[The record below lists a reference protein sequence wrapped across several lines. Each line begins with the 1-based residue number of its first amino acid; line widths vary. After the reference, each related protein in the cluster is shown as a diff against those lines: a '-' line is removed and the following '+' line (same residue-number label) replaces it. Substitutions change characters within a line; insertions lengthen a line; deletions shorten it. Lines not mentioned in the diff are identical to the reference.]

1 MNKKNK
7 PQLPK
12 IAKVPAMAF
21 WLLTDITKDGP
32 SKSNYKGSIIELEN
46 HESLE
51 VWENKMGVRYEMSSI
66 PYGLLFKDRWQYPN
80 FGVGQ
85 DMMFKM
91 LIALCEKQNKGK
103 ENKEPIIQ
111 VSLSDIAR
119 YMGESEENIKKGS
132 RYLDKYK
139 HLLFSGLH
147 TVIKYKTTYNKKPYT
162 WHGAIWSIGEPD
174 DGSTDFLIEFN
185 SQLGRD
191 IVKGL
196 HGELKGFYRV
206 YVRELRDLKARRRPY
221 LHRFYSWLMFMNRKS
236 GTTIPMK
243 AINLIKAI
251 KDDKNLQSRP
261 KNCYEL
267 LMECFTYIGENYPE
281 DLKRVTFYNS
291 KDRSKSIE
299 FEITDHYKNMS
310 YKDFKSWL
318 KAGTGLKDIREALIS
333 CKSDRRTRK
342 KQLTDKENQLINR
355 IMAWVENYEKVT
367 NTQIKFNSE
376 DRISFIGYCLKKMGH
391 DSLEGLFEKEANKEN
406 PNAIEFLTKVL
417 PGELKNP
424 GEHIKWTGPAV
435 KYV

>member
-7 PQLPK
+7 LQLPN

-32 SKSNYKGSIIELEN
+32 SKRNYKGSIIELEN

-51 VWENKMGVRYEMSSI
+51 VWENKMGVRYEMNSI

-103 ENKEPIIQ
+103 KNKEPVIQ

-139 HLLFSGLH
+139 HLLFSGLY
-147 TVIKYKTTYNKKPYT
+147 TVIKYKTTYNKKSYT

-174 DGSTDFLIEFN
+174 DESTDFLIEFN

-206 YVRELRDLKARRRPY
+206 YVKELRDLKTRRKPY
-221 LHRFYSWLMFMNRKS
+221 LHRFYNWLMFMRTSNCKTYRVKVY
-236 GTTIPMK
+236 
-243 AINLIKAI
+243 NLIKAI
-251 KDDKNLQSRP
+251 KDDKAITKSPKACYNL
-261 KNCYEL
+261 L
-267 LMECFTYIGENYPE
+267 IECFKYFGENYPK
-281 DLKRVTFYNS
+281 DLKRVIFHNN
-291 KDRSKSIE
+291 KDIKRTME
-299 FEITDHYKNMS
+299 FGVTEQYTNTDYKW
-310 YKDFKSWL
+310 FKACL
-318 KAGTGLKDIREALIS
+318 EAQTGVKDIREALITVY
-333 CKSDRRTRK
+333 SDRKPARK
-342 KQLTDKENQLINR
+342 LEPREATLRDR
-355 IMAWVENYEKVT
+355 ILSWIENYEAHSGTK
-367 NTQIKFNSE
+367 IKFDNDS
-376 DRISFIGYCLKKMGH
+376 RKSFIETSIRIMGH
-391 DSLEGLFEKEANKEN
+391 DRALKLFSYEANKN
-406 PNAIEFLTKVL
+406 KPNAVEYLTKVVPAHMRNPESHI
-417 PGELKNP
+417 PGTKSITYIN
-424 GEHIKWTGPAV
+424 
-435 KYV
+435 